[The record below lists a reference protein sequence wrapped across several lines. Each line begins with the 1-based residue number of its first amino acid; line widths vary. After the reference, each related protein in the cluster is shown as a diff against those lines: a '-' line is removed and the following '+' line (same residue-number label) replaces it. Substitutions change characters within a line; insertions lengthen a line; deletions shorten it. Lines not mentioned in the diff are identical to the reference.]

1 MTACDTWWFENREG
15 WSQIV
20 SDSVMD
26 ISVFGVSVTLLK
38 YLYMSKL
45 MWISTI
51 NRDG

>member
-1 MTACDTWWFENREG
+1 MTACDIWWCENREG

-26 ISVFGVSVTLLK
+26 IPVSEVSVTLLK
-38 YLYMSKL
+38 YLYMNML
-45 MWISTI
+45 RWILTA